1 MKKLILLL
9 ILTLISATIYSQ
21 GMGKN
26 SINKT
31 ELIDLIEQAK
41 KENKVSQDAI
51 IVLDESTVIDLEDI
65 EDDQE
70 FFAFV
75 RIINKGN
82 KEMNEVYGE
91 NAENGIFMIQT
102 YEEISYVDPTFKG
115 NGVSY
120 HKAGVV
126 FFLDGKEIAEEEL
139 KNINVDS
146 IDKVEVIKNKDLIAE
161 ITDKECD
168 GIVKIMLKKKE

>member
-1 MKKLILLL
+1 
-9 ILTLISATIYSQ
+9 
-21 GMGKN
+21 MGKN

-31 ELIDLIEQAK
+31 ELIDIIEQAK
-41 KENKVSQDAI
+41 MENKVSQDAI

-75 RIINKGN
+75 RVINKGN

-102 YEEISYVDPTFKG
+102 YEEITDVDPTFKG
-115 NGVSY
+115 NGVSD

-126 FFLDGKEIAEEEL
+126 IFFRRKGDCRRRASKH
-139 KNINVDS
+139 
-146 IDKVEVIKNKDLIAE
+146 
-161 ITDKECD
+161 
-168 GIVKIMLKKKE
+168 